1 MISLAKKK
9 KNPVERMERDQ
20 ALLSVQSSLPG
31 ANNEQRQP
39 LGSTTEDPHVSL
51 DIEHGV
57 ESKN

>member
-1 MISLAKKK
+1 
-9 KNPVERMERDQ
+9 MERDQ